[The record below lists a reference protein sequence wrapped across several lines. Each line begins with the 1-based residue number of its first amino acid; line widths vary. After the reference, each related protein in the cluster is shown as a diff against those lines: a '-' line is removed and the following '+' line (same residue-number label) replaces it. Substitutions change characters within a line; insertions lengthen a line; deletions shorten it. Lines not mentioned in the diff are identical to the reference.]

1 MAESHKKWEV
11 FARDYRRYIRLEKH
25 LSENTVDAYMR
36 DLEEFAHYIMRWFD
50 VPPERVEQPMI
61 ERYMAWLYDEGR
73 SRASQARRLSG
84 IKSFYNFLLLG
95 DRIEQLPTEYIEA
108 PKAPITSI

>member
-61 ERYMAWLYDEGR
+61 ERYMAMQC
-73 SRASQARRLSG
+73 SV
-84 IKSFYNFLLLG
+84 LLKLV
-95 DRIEQLPTEYIEA
+95 IHLIAFIPPPTYLIYH
-108 PKAPITSI
+108 PT